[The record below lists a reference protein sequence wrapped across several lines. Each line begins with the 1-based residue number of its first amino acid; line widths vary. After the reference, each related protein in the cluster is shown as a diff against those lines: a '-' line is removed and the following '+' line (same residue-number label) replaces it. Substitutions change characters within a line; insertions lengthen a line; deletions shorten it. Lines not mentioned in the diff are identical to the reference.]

1 MPRSPRRSSIRY
13 TGHRTL
19 AHWWAELSDNFSV
32 ELFGLALFLGGGGLL
47 LTLLRGGATSLY
59 GVPWL
64 VQMTGWTAPLVA
76 LSTMLVGALLML
88 RAQLERLGSYWS
100 AEAIVGAEL
109 LLLSLQVGTFLWMI
123 DTVNWIP
130 RVDGLN
136 GGMVG
141 WAIGTLLLA
150 ALGRWPGFAVVLL
163 LGAAGLYY
171 IMRYTPLIYLIPFVK
186 HIFTFRTRE
195 SERGQQSHLQREQKS
210 TGTTPHTAQSEWPAK
225 GAQAMRYWLRVA
237 KNQLIHMLPV
247 PQAERERNP
256 SLPPKVDAA
265 NFVAPQRRRSGP
277 QPTEQDPR
285 VRMVRPTADEPPA
298 QRIAPSHQ
306 QRDRADNVPVRRR
319 TAAEAGAS
327 PQNTKKIAP
336 LSKSQGPK
344 KRTRKTKKVV
354 NAIAPL
360 PAGMAPSIELLNADQ
375 GLYEAVDMQQI
386 QELIENTLEDFNV
399 PVEVV
404 HVESGP
410 TVTQF
415 GVAPLYL
422 ERGGQRRKVR
432 VNRIVSLADDLALAL
447 AVPAVRIEA
456 PVPGRPYVGIEVPNT
471 EKVTVSL
478 RGVIESA
485 AFQKDGG
492 RLPLP
497 LGRNTAGAGVVMD
510 LTRAPHM
517 LIAGST
523 GSGKSVCINT
533 IITGLLMRYGPES
546 LRFVMVDPKM
556 VELPGYNGI
565 PHMIGKVI
573 TEMDQVMGAL
583 TWMLLEMDDR
593 YQAFKAVGVRNV
605 EAYNALAGKK
615 PKKGQEPIALLPYIV
630 LIIDELAD
638 LMMTAADDIERQLC
652 RLAQMARATG
662 IHLIIATQRPSTDVV
677 TGLIKANFPTRI
689 AFSVTSQIDSRVIL
703 DTVGAERLLGRGDM
717 LLMRP
722 DMAKLQRIQGCLVT
736 DPEINNVVAF
746 WKDQVAA
753 DSPPTVAPWTGLLDQ
768 MDDEDGLIQD
778 AIDVL
783 RELDSCST
791 SMLQRKL
798 KIGYPKAARLM
809 EDLEKQGIVGPDM
822 GGGQGREVLL
832 KKEEDEGDEENEA
845 EETMF

>member
-1 MPRSPRRSSIRY
+1 M
-13 TGHRTL
+13 
-19 AHWWAELSDNFSV
+19 WWSELRDNINL
-32 ELFGLALFLGGGGLL
+32 ELLGLVLFLGGGVLL
-47 LTLLRGGATSLY
+47 LTLLRGGAGSPY

-64 VQMTGWTAPLVA
+64 VRMTGWIAPWVA
-76 LSTMLVGALLML
+76 LSTMIMGMLFML
-88 RAQLERLGSYWS
+88 REQLDRLGGHWGV
-100 AEAIVGAEL
+100 EAIVGVEL
-109 LLLSLQVGTFLWMI
+109 LLISLAVSTFLWQTT
-123 DTVNWIP
+123 TVSWSP
-130 RVDGLN
+130 RMDGLA
-136 GGMVG
+136 GGVVG
-141 WAIGTLLLA
+141 WALGSLLMA
-150 ALGRWPGFAVVLL
+150 GLGRWPAFAIVMGGV
-163 LGAAGLYY
+163 AAGLFYLV
-171 IMRYTPLIYLIPFVK
+171 RYTPLVYLPPLLAQQLLQWPGVPWGDLS
-186 HIFTFRTRE
+186 TRMARARAALLPRQTPIE
-195 SERGQQSHLQREQKS
+195 P
-210 TGTTPHTAQSEWPAK
+210 TTP
-225 GAQAMRYWLRVA
+225 
-237 KNQLIHMLPV
+237 I
-247 PQAERERNP
+247 
-256 SLPPKVDAA
+256 DAA
-265 NFVAPQRRRSGP
+265 NFVSAQRR
-277 QPTEQDPR
+277 QIPTTLLEEREAQF
-285 VRMVRPTADEPPA
+285 VRPGA
-298 QRIAPSHQ
+298 IS
-306 QRDRADNVPVRRR
+306 R
-319 TAAEAGAS
+319 TAAGSAVPAREQPPANPAGKGKPVVETSLEPSKGKAKRA
-327 PQNTKKIAP
+327 TKKR
-336 LSKSQGPK
+336 GRK
-344 KRTRKTKKVV
+344 KGTDGT
-354 NAIAPL
+354 
-360 PAGMAPSIELLNADQ
+360 MAPPPPASSAPPIDLLVADQ
-375 GLYEAVDMQQI
+375 GVYEPIGAQEL

-399 PVEVV
+399 PVKVV

-415 GVAPLYL
+415 GVAPQYL

-478 RGVIESA
+478 RGVIESEA
-485 AFQKDGG
+485 YHRAGG

-583 TWMLLEMDDR
+583 TWLLLQMDDR

-615 PKKGQEPIALLPYIV
+615 PKKGQEPIAPLPYMV

-638 LMMTAADDIERQLC
+638 LMMTSADDIERQIC

-689 AFSVTSQIDSRVIL
+689 AFSVTSQTDSRVIL
-703 DTVGAERLLGRGDM
+703 DSVGAERLLGRGDM

-722 DMAKLQRIQGCLVT
+722 DVAKLQRVQGCLVT
-736 DPEINNVVAF
+736 DPEINSVVDF
-746 WKDQVAA
+746 WKQQQPSNQPA
-753 DSPPTVAPWTGLLDQ
+753 TVAPWTGLLDQ
-768 MDDEDGLIQD
+768 MDDEDGIMQD

-783 RELDSCST
+783 RELESCST
-791 SMLQRKL
+791 SYLQRKL

-809 EDLEKQGIVGPDM
+809 EDLEKQGVVGPDM

-832 KKEEDEGDEENEA
+832 KDDEEDENSDADEV
-845 EETMF
+845 EEVF

>member
-1 MPRSPRRSSIRY
+1 MPKTSKRSSVHY
-13 TGHRTL
+13 TGSRTL
-19 AHWWAELSDNFSV
+19 ARWWAELSENFTV
-32 ELFGLALFLGGGGLL
+32 ELFGLLLFLGGGGLL
-47 LTLLRGGATSLY
+47 LTLLRGGSDSPY

-64 VQMTGWTAPLVA
+64 VQMCGWTAPWVA
-76 LSTMLVGALLML
+76 LSALVIGALLMV
-88 RAQLERLGSYWS
+88 RDQLDRLGGRWS
-100 AEAIVGAEL
+100 IEAIVGVEL
-109 LLLSLQVGTFLWMI
+109 LLLSLQVGTFLWQT
-123 DTVNWIP
+123 DVVNWSP
-130 RVDGLN
+130 RRDGLS

-141 WAIGTLLLA
+141 WAMGTLLMA
-150 ALGRWPGFAVVLL
+150 GLGRWPSFALIL
-163 LGAAGLYY
+163 LGGALGLYY
-171 IMRYTPLIYLIPFVK
+171 TVPNTPLVYLLPFLRRL
-186 HIFTFRTRE
+186 FTALTTPSTRHNHVPPTHRQPHAPVGSGLAQGTATLGQWARQTMAQLQQMLPSPPLTAHQNPAAPEAASAANYVAAQQRPIDNRAAYAEPRTR
-195 SERGQQSHLQREQKS
+195 
-210 TGTTPHTAQSEWPAK
+210 
-225 GAQAMRYWLRVA
+225 
-237 KNQLIHMLPV
+237 LIRPTDK
-247 PQAERERNP
+247 PEREVR
-256 SLPPKVDAA
+256 LPRPE
-265 NFVAPQRRRSGP
+265 R
-277 QPTEQDPR
+277 E
-285 VRMVRPTADEPPA
+285 PTAVQPAPARAAPAAPKSEPKPKA
-298 QRIAPSHQ
+298 APKA
-306 QRDRADNVPVRRR
+306 RARKSDK
-319 TAAEAGAS
+319 T
-327 PQNTKKIAP
+327 KIAP
-336 LSKSQGPK
+336 P
-344 KRTRKTKKVV
+344 
-354 NAIAPL
+354 PPM
-360 PAGMAPSIELLNADQ
+360 PASVAPSIDLLTADL
-375 GLYEAVDMQQI
+375 GVYEAVGVEET

-399 PVEVV
+399 PVKVV

-447 AVPAVRIEA
+447 AVPSVRIEA
-456 PVPGRPYVGIEVPNT
+456 PVPGRPYVGIEVPNN

-485 AFQKDGG
+485 AYLKDGG

-510 LTRAPHM
+510 LVRAPHM

-573 TEMDQVMGAL
+573 TDMDQVMGAL
-583 TWMLLEMDDR
+583 TWMLLQMDDR
-593 YQAFKAVGVRNV
+593 YQAFKALGVRNIDS
-605 EAYNALAGKK
+605 YNALAGKK
-615 PKKGQEPIALLPYIV
+615 PKKGEEPITPLPYIV
-630 LIIDELAD
+630 LVIDELAD
-638 LMMTAADDIERQLC
+638 LMMTSADDIERQIC

-703 DTVGAERLLGRGDM
+703 DSVGAERLLGRGDM

-722 DMAKLQRIQGCLVT
+722 DVAKLQRVQGCLVT
-736 DPEINNVVAF
+736 DPEINGVVAF
-746 WKDQVAA
+746 WKSQVPT
-753 DSPPTVAPWTGLLDQ
+753 DTPPKVAPWTGLLDQ

-783 RELDSCST
+783 RDLESCSS

-809 EDLEKQGIVGPDM
+809 EDLEKKGIVGPDM
-822 GGGQGREVLL
+822 GGGQGRAVLL
-832 KKEEDEGDEENEA
+832 KKKEDEAAEESEA
-845 EETMF
+845 EEELF

>member
-1 MPRSPRRSSIRY
+1 MAKSSRRSSVHY
-13 TGHRTL
+13 TGHKTL
-19 AHWWAELSDNFSV
+19 QMWWAELRENLNI
-32 ELFGLALFLGGGGLL
+32 ELLGLLLFLGGGGLL
-47 LTLLRGGATSLY
+47 LTLLRGGAGSPF

-64 VQMTGWTAPLVA
+64 TQMAGWTAPWIA
-76 LSTMLVGALLML
+76 LSTMLLGTLLML
-88 RAQLERLGSYWS
+88 HDHLDRLGAHWGV
-100 AEAIVGAEL
+100 EAVVGVEL
-109 LLLSLQVGTFLWMI
+109 LLLSLAVSTFLWQTE
-123 DTVNWIP
+123 TVTWSP
-130 RVDGLN
+130 RMDGL
-136 GGMVG
+136 GGGVVG
-141 WAIGTLLLA
+141 WALGSLLMA
-150 ALGRWPGFAVVLL
+150 ALGRWPAFAIVLCGVAIGLFYTLLYTPFIYL
-163 LGAAGLYY
+163 LGILARAFALPAAIDWARLRSGVEKLRAEWMPA
-171 IMRYTPLIYLIPFVK
+171 IEQSAN
-186 HIFTFRTRE
+186 RTR
-195 SERGQQSHLQREQKS
+195 
-210 TGTTPHTAQSEWPAK
+210 P
-225 GAQAMRYWLRVA
+225 
-237 KNQLIHMLPV
+237 
-247 PQAERERNP
+247 
-256 SLPPKVDAA
+256 
-265 NFVAPQRRRSGP
+265 APQGANYVAADRRGLSTSATMERDREP
-277 QPTEQDPR
+277 H
-285 VRMVRPTADEPPA
+285 MVRPLSEGERRHIASEPTARTIVEPEPIATAPTATVDANRGTSSKAQKSSDTKSRRKKPKTQDLLAPPPAASSAPPIDLLVADLGVYEPVGADE
-298 QRIAPSHQ
+298 
-306 QRDRADNVPVRRR
+306 
-319 TAAEAGAS
+319 
-327 PQNTKKIAP
+327 
-336 LSKSQGPK
+336 L
-344 KRTRKTKKVV
+344 
-354 NAIAPL
+354 
-360 PAGMAPSIELLNADQ
+360 
-375 GLYEAVDMQQI
+375 

-399 PVEVV
+399 PVKVV

-415 GVAPLYL
+415 GVAPQYL
-422 ERGGQRRKVR
+422 ERAGQRRKVR

-456 PVPGRPYVGIEVPNT
+456 PVPGRPYVGIEVPNK

-485 AFQKDGG
+485 AYQKNGG

-583 TWMLLEMDDR
+583 TWLLLQMDDR

-615 PKKGQEPIALLPYIV
+615 PKKGEEPITPLPYMV

-638 LMMTAADDIERQLC
+638 LMMTSADDIERQIC

-662 IHLIIATQRPSTDVV
+662 IHLVIATQRPSTDVV
-677 TGLIKANFPTRI
+677 TGLIKANFPTRV
-689 AFSVTSQIDSRVIL
+689 AFSVTSGTDSRVIL

-717 LLMRP
+717 LVMRP
-722 DMAKLQRIQGCLVT
+722 DEAKLQRVQGCLVT
-736 DPEINNVVAF
+736 DGEINDVVAF
-746 WKDQVAA
+746 WKKQVSSDA
-753 DSPPTVAPWTGLLDQ
+753 PPVVSPWTGLMDS
-768 MDDEDGLIQD
+768 MDDEEGLIQD
-778 AIDVL
+778 AIAVL
-783 RELDSCST
+783 QELDSCST
-791 SMLQRKL
+791 SYLQRKL

-832 KKEEDEGDEENEA
+832 KDENEEESVDEEEA
-845 EETMF
+845 PPF

>member
-1 MPRSPRRSSIRY
+1 MPRSSRRSSVRY
-13 TGHRTL
+13 TGRRTL
-19 AHWWAELSDNFSV
+19 AQWWAELSENFSI
-32 ELFGLALFLGGGGLL
+32 ELLGLFLFLGAGGLL
-47 LTLLRGGATSLY
+47 LTLLRGGATSPY

-64 VQMTGWTAPLVA
+64 VQMTGWTAPWVA
-76 LSTMLVGALLML
+76 VSAMGIGALLML
-88 RAQLERLGSYWS
+88 HEQLERLGRYWS

-109 LLLSLQVGTFLWMI
+109 LFLSLQVGTFLWHVES
-123 DTVNWIP
+123 VNWAP
-130 RVDGLN
+130 RYDGLD

-150 ALGRWPGFAVVLL
+150 ALGRWPGFAVMVI
-163 LGAAGLYY
+163 LGAIGLYY
-171 IMRYTPLIYLIPFVK
+171 TVRYTPLIYLLPLASHFIAG
-186 HIFTFRTRE
+186 RTDGRANSQRRSTQPANADAPSRE
-195 SERGQQSHLQREQKS
+195 KASATVTAFGHWLQS
-210 TGTTPHTAQSEWPAK
+210 
-225 GAQAMRYWLRVA
+225 GAQTVGRWSRAAVA
-237 KNQLIHMLPV
+237 HLLLLVPTAEPHGRS
-247 PQAERERNP
+247 PQAVAVP
-256 SLPPKVDAA
+256 SEAA
-265 NFVAPQRRRSGP
+265 NFVTPERRRRDNTHVP
-277 QPTEQDPR
+277 PDEPR
-285 VRMVRPTADEPPA
+285 VRLVHPHADSVPSRADASATPPTRRAATSTKTTAASVPPVPPVHSEQPTAA
-298 QRIAPSHQ
+298 
-306 QRDRADNVPVRRR
+306 
-319 TAAEAGAS
+319 
-327 PQNTKKIAP
+327 
-336 LSKSQGPK
+336 PK
-344 KRTRKTKKVV
+344 KRRSKK
-354 NAIAPL
+354 ATTTSAPPPL
-360 PAGMAPSIELLNADQ
+360 PTGLVPSIELLNADQ
-375 GLYEAVDMQQI
+375 GVYEAVNVQHI

-399 PVEVV
+399 PVKVV

-471 EKVTVSL
+471 EKATVSL
-478 RGVIESA
+478 RGVIESP

-510 LTRAPHM
+510 LTCAPHM

-583 TWMLLEMDDR
+583 TWLLLEMDDR
-593 YQAFKAVGVRNV
+593 YQSFKAVGVRNV
-605 EAYNALAGKK
+605 ETYNALAGKK
-615 PKKGQEPIALLPYIV
+615 PKKGEEPITPLPYIV
-630 LIIDELAD
+630 LVIDELAD

-689 AFSVTSQIDSRVIL
+689 
-703 DTVGAERLLGRGDM
+703 
-717 LLMRP
+717 
-722 DMAKLQRIQGCLVT
+722 
-736 DPEINNVVAF
+736 
-746 WKDQVAA
+746 
-753 DSPPTVAPWTGLLDQ
+753 
-768 MDDEDGLIQD
+768 
-778 AIDVL
+778 
-783 RELDSCST
+783 
-791 SMLQRKL
+791 
-798 KIGYPKAARLM
+798 
-809 EDLEKQGIVGPDM
+809 
-822 GGGQGREVLL
+822 
-832 KKEEDEGDEENEA
+832 
-845 EETMF
+845 

>member
-1 MPRSPRRSSIRY
+1 MAR
-13 TGHRTL
+13 
-19 AHWWAELSDNFSV
+19 WWTELRENFSV
-32 ELFGLALFLGGGGLL
+32 ELLGLLLFLGGGGLL
-47 LTLLRGGATSLY
+47 LTLLRGGADASS

-64 VQMTGWTAPLVA
+64 VQMCGWTAPLVA
-76 LSTMLVGALLML
+76 ISALVTGALLML
-88 RAQLERLGSYWS
+88 REQLDRVGGRWS
-100 AEAIVGAEL
+100 IEAVVGVEL
-109 LLLSLQVGTFLWMI
+109 LLLSLQVGTFLWQTEM
-123 DTVNWIP
+123 VNWSP
-130 RVDGLN
+130 RRDGFS
-136 GGMVG
+136 GGVVG
-141 WAIGTLLLA
+141 WALGTLTMA
-150 ALGRWPGFAVVLL
+150 SLGRWPAFALVLL
-163 LGAAGLYY
+163 MGAVGLYY
-171 IMRYTPLIYLIPFVK
+171 TVPNTPLIYLLPLWRRFFADFSRPSTPSKDESATSVQAPFAWGKVVGEGA
-186 HIFTFRTRE
+186 TALGQWV
-195 SERGQQSHLQREQKS
+195 RGAMLQFQQRLPSPRQPSAPLS
-210 TGTTPHTAQSEWPAK
+210 T
-225 GAQAMRYWLRVA
+225 
-237 KNQLIHMLPV
+237 
-247 PQAERERNP
+247 PQASAN
-256 SLPPKVDAA
+256 AA
-265 NFVAPQRRRSGP
+265 NFVTAQQRGVDNRTIDNRAAYEAPRTRLIRPADDELLPAPPNAQREAAAEQLSLPRTASIPAAAISEKKPKARSRKVDKANVATP
-277 QPTEQDPR
+277 PPTGAVPSLELL
-285 VRMVRPTADEPPA
+285 TADLG
-298 QRIAPSHQ
+298 
-306 QRDRADNVPVRRR
+306 V
-319 TAAEAGAS
+319 
-327 PQNTKKIAP
+327 
-336 LSKSQGPK
+336 
-344 KRTRKTKKVV
+344 
-354 NAIAPL
+354 
-360 PAGMAPSIELLNADQ
+360 
-375 GLYEAVDMQQI
+375 YEAVGVQET

-399 PVEVV
+399 PVKVV

-447 AVPAVRIEA
+447 AVPSVRIEA
-456 PVPGRPYVGIEVPNT
+456 PVPGRPYVGIEVPNS

-485 AFQKDGG
+485 AYQKEGG

-510 LTRAPHM
+510 LVRAPHM

-573 TEMDQVMGAL
+573 TDMDQVMGAL
-583 TWMLLEMDDR
+583 TWMLLQMDDR
-593 YQAFKAVGVRNV
+593 YQAFKALGVRNIDS
-605 EAYNALAGKK
+605 YNALADKK
-615 PKKGQEPIALLPYIV
+615 PKKGEEPIKALPYIV
-630 LIIDELAD
+630 LVIDELAD
-638 LMMTAADDIERQLC
+638 LMMTSADDIERQIC

-703 DTVGAERLLGRGDM
+703 DSVGAERLLGRGDM

-722 DMAKLQRIQGCLVT
+722 DVAKLQRVQGCLVT
-736 DPEINNVVAF
+736 DPEINGVVAF
-746 WKDQVAA
+746 WKAQVPA
-753 DSPPTVAPWTGLLDQ
+753 DAPPKVAPWTGLLDE

-783 RELDSCST
+783 RDLESCSS

-809 EDLEKQGIVGPDM
+809 EDLEKKGIVGPDM

-832 KKEEDEGDEENEA
+832 KKDGDEESEEGEA
-845 EETMF
+845 EEELF